1 MNSSFSLEPLLEVFI
16 FESSQLLEQLEQSV
30 ISGESTSDFSPAL
43 IDEIMRSMHTIK
55 GSSAMMKFENI
66 AHLSHSLE
74 DLFYFLRE
82 DHPAVVDYSTLSD
95 LVLEG
100 CDFIKLEIYKIRNGD
115 DPDGEASAL
124 IKRIEQF
131 LTELKQDND
140 STQIQHPMHTYNVII
155 TFEYDCPMPNVRAFA
170 LVHQLEE
177 LVDHIR
183 YYPEDIAS
191 NSDSAAVIQE
201 KGFSMWLQTSKTEEE
216 LYTFFAG
223 TPFLKTIDFNQC
235 DPTSFLDG
243 SSQISETTIH
253 ETKINESLISNSA
266 IVDNAI
272 VDNVPKA
279 AIDSTQA
286 PSSMI
291 SVQVGKLD
299 KLMDLVGELVISEA
313 MVTQHPELKD
323 LPLEQFT
330 KAARQLKKITSEIQD
345 MVMSIRMV
353 PLATTFHKMR
363 RIVRDMCKKMNK
375 DIYLEV
381 IGEDTEVDKNII
393 ERISDPLMHLI
404 RNAVDHGIEAP
415 DDREMKGK
423 NKTGVITLEA
433 RHVGSEV
440 IIILKDDGKGLDR
453 SKILSRARE
462 NKLLIKPEEDMSD
475 KEVFGLIF
483 LPGFSTKE
491 AVTEFSGRGVGMD
504 VVTRNLERVGGNVV
518 VESEFGQGTT
528 ITLRLPLT
536 LAIIDGMNISVGQSR
551 FTLPTVSIRES
562 FRADERDV
570 ITDPNGGEM
579 LMVRGHCYPVLRL
592 HKHYNIPT
600 NVNRMSDGII
610 IMVDNE
616 RDTVCIF
623 ADQLLGEQQ
632 VVVKALPEYIRKVKD
647 IQGLGGCTL
656 LGDGSISLILDI
668 SGLLQLI

>member
-1 MNSSFSLEPLLEVFI
+1 MDSSFSLEPLLEVFI

-82 DHPAVVDYSTLSD
+82 DHPAIVDYSTLSD

-124 IKRIEQF
+124 IEKIEQF
-131 LTELKQDND
+131 LTELKQEND
-140 STQIQHPMHTYNVII
+140 TTQIENPMHTYNVII

-177 LVDHIR
+177 LVDHIH

-191 NSDSAAVIQE
+191 NSDSASIIQE

-223 TPFLKTIDFNQC
+223 TPFLKTIDFCQC
-235 DPTSFLDG
+235 EPASCLDD
-243 SSQISETTIH
+243 SSQISETVIR
-253 ETKINESLISNSA
+253 ESVIYESSIGDSV
-266 IVDNAI
+266 IVN
-272 VDNVPKA
+272 NLPKA
-279 AIDSTQA
+279 ATDSTLTQ
-286 PSSMI
+286 SSMI

-313 MVTQHPELKD
+313 MVTQNPELKD

-375 DIYLEV
+375 DIHLEV

-404 RNAVDHGIEAP
+404 RNAVDHGIESP
-415 DDREMKGK
+415 DDRETKGK

-462 NKLLIKPEEDMSD
+462 NKLLLKPEEEMSD

-504 VVTRNLERVGGNVV
+504 VVTRNLEVVGGNVL
-518 VESEFGQGTT
+518 VESEYGQGTT

-551 FTLPTVSIRES
+551 FTIPTVSIRES
-562 FRADERDV
+562 FRTDERDI
-570 ITDPNGGEM
+570 ITDPNGQEM

-592 HKHYNIPT
+592 HKHYNIST
-600 NVNRMSDGII
+600 NISSMSDGII
-610 IMVDNE
+610 IMVENE

-647 IQGLGGCTL
+647 IRGLGGCTL

-668 SGLLQLI
+668 SGLLQLN

>member
-1 MNSSFSLEPLLEVFI
+1 LSSSFSLEPLLEVFI

-43 IDEIMRSMHTIK
+43 IDEIMRTMHTVK

-115 DPDGEASAL
+115 EPDGEATAL

-131 LTELKQDND
+131 LTELKQEND
-140 STQIQHPMHTYNVII
+140 FKQIQNPMHTYNVII

-177 LVDHIR
+177 FVDHIH

-191 NSDSAAVIQE
+191 NSDSATVIQE

-223 TPFLKTIDFNQC
+223 TPFLKTIDFCQC
-235 DPTSFLDG
+235 EPTSFLDG
-243 SSQISETTIH
+243 SSQISETVIH
-253 ETKINESLISNSA
+253 ESA
-266 IVDNAI
+266 IVDTL
-272 VDNVPKA
+272 PKSTT
-279 AIDSTQA
+279 DSTLTQA
-286 PSSMI
+286 SMI

-313 MVTQHPELKD
+313 MVTQNPELKD

-375 DIYLEV
+375 DIHLEV

-404 RNAVDHGIEAP
+404 RNAVDHGIESP
-415 DDREMKGK
+415 DDRETKGK

-433 RHVGSEV
+433 RHVGGEV

-453 SKILSRARE
+453 NKILSRARE

-504 VVTRNLERVGGNVV
+504 VVTRNLEVVGGNVL
-518 VESEFGQGTT
+518 VESEYGHGTT

-562 FRADERDV
+562 FRADERDI
-570 ITDPNGGEM
+570 ITDPNGQEM

-600 NVNRMSDGII
+600 NVSSMSDGII
-610 IMVDNE
+610 IMVENE

-668 SGLLQLI
+668 SGLLQLN

>member
-1 MNSSFSLEPLLEVFI
+1 MDSSFSLEPLLEVFI

-82 DHPAVVDYSTLSD
+82 DHPAIVDYSTLSD

-124 IKRIEQF
+124 IEKIEQF
-131 LTELKQDND
+131 LTELKQEND
-140 STQIQHPMHTYNVII
+140 TTQIENPMHTYNVII

-177 LVDHIR
+177 LVDHIH

-191 NSDSAAVIQE
+191 NSDSASIIQE

-223 TPFLKTIDFNQC
+223 TPFLKTIDFCQC
-235 DPTSFLDG
+235 EPASCLDD
-243 SSQISETTIH
+243 SSQISETVIR
-253 ETKINESLISNSA
+253 ESVIYESSIGDSA
-266 IVDNAI
+266 IVN
-272 VDNVPKA
+272 NLPKA
-279 AIDSTQA
+279 TTDSTLTQ
-286 PSSMI
+286 SSMI

-313 MVTQHPELKD
+313 MVTQNPELKD

-375 DIYLEV
+375 DIHLEV

-404 RNAVDHGIEAP
+404 RNAVDHGIESP
-415 DDREMKGK
+415 DDRETKGK

-462 NKLLIKPEEDMSD
+462 NKLLLKPEEEMSD

-504 VVTRNLERVGGNVV
+504 VVTRNLEVVGGNVL
-518 VESEFGQGTT
+518 VESEYGQGTT

-551 FTLPTVSIRES
+551 FTIPTVSIRES
-562 FRADERDV
+562 FRTDERDI
-570 ITDPNGGEM
+570 ITDPNGQEM

-592 HKHYNIPT
+592 HKHYNIST
-600 NVNRMSDGII
+600 NVSSMSDGII
-610 IMVDNE
+610 IMVENE

-647 IQGLGGCTL
+647 IRGLGGCTL

-668 SGLLQLI
+668 SGLLQLN

>member
-1 MNSSFSLEPLLEVFI
+1 MDSSFSLEPLLEVFI

-82 DHPAVVDYSTLSD
+82 DHPAIVDYSTLSD

-124 IKRIEQF
+124 IKRIDQF
-131 LTELKQDND
+131 LTALKQEND
-140 STQIQHPMHTYNVII
+140 TKQIENPMHTYNVII
-155 TFEYDCPMPNVRAFA
+155 TFEYDCPMPNVRAFG

-177 LVDHIR
+177 LVDYIH

-191 NSDSAAVIQE
+191 NPDSATVIQE

-223 TPFLKTIDFNQC
+223 TPFLKTIDFCQC
-235 DPTSFLDG
+235 EPASPLDD
-243 SSQISETTIH
+243 SSQISDTVIH
-253 ETKINESLISNSA
+253 ESKILESSIGDSA
-266 IVDNAI
+266 IIDNF
-272 VDNVPKA
+272 PKA
-279 AIDSTQA
+279 ATDSTLTQA
-286 PSSMI
+286 SMI
-291 SVQVGKLD
+291 SVQVEKLD

-313 MVTQHPELKD
+313 MVTQNPELKN

-375 DIYLEV
+375 DIHLEV

-404 RNAVDHGIEAP
+404 RNAVDHGIESP
-415 DDREMKGK
+415 DDREAKGK

-504 VVTRNLERVGGNVV
+504 VVTRNLEVVGGNVL
-518 VESEFGQGTT
+518 VESEYGQGTT

-551 FTLPTVSIRES
+551 FTIPTVSIRES
-562 FRADERDV
+562 FRTDERDV
-570 ITDPNGGEM
+570 ITDPNGQEM

-600 NVNRMSDGII
+600 NVSSMSGGII
-610 IMVDNE
+610 IMVENE

-647 IQGLGGCTL
+647 IRGLGGCTL

-668 SGLLQLI
+668 SGLLQLN

>member
-1 MNSSFSLEPLLEVFI
+1 MDSSFSLEPLLEVFI

-82 DHPAVVDYSTLSD
+82 DHPAIVDYSTLSD

-124 IKRIEQF
+124 IEKIEQF
-131 LTELKQDND
+131 LTELKQEND
-140 STQIQHPMHTYNVII
+140 TTQIENPMHTYNVII

-177 LVDHIR
+177 LVDHIH

-191 NSDSAAVIQE
+191 NSDSASKIQE

-223 TPFLKTIDFNQC
+223 TPFLKTIDFCQC
-235 DPTSFLDG
+235 EPASCLDD
-243 SSQISETTIH
+243 SSQISETVIR
-253 ETKINESLISNSA
+253 ESVIYESSIGDSA
-266 IVDNAI
+266 IVN
-272 VDNVPKA
+272 NLPKA
-279 AIDSTQA
+279 TTDSTLTQ
-286 PSSMI
+286 SSMI

-313 MVTQHPELKD
+313 MVTQNPELKD

-375 DIYLEV
+375 DIHLEV

-404 RNAVDHGIEAP
+404 RNAVDHGIESP
-415 DDREMKGK
+415 DDRETKGK

-462 NKLLIKPEEDMSD
+462 NKLLLKPEEEMSD

-504 VVTRNLERVGGNVV
+504 VVTRNLEVVGGNVL
-518 VESEFGQGTT
+518 VESEYGQGTT

-551 FTLPTVSIRES
+551 FTIPTVSIRES
-562 FRADERDV
+562 FRTDERDI
-570 ITDPNGGEM
+570 ITNPNGQEM

-592 HKHYNIPT
+592 HKHYNIST
-600 NVNRMSDGII
+600 NVSSMSDGII
-610 IMVDNE
+610 IMVENE

-647 IQGLGGCTL
+647 IRGLGGCTL

-668 SGLLQLI
+668 SGLLQLN

>member
-1 MNSSFSLEPLLEVFI
+1 MDSSFSLEPLLEVFV

-82 DHPAVVDYSTLSD
+82 DHPAIVNYSTLSD

-124 IKRIEQF
+124 IKRINQF
-131 LTELKQDND
+131 LTELKQEND
-140 STQIQHPMHTYNVII
+140 TTQIENPMHTYNVII

-177 LVDHIR
+177 FIDHIR

-191 NSDSAAVIQE
+191 NSDSATIIQE

-216 LYTFFAG
+216 IYTFFVG
-223 TPFLKTIDFNQC
+223 TPFLKTIDFCQC
-235 DPTSFLDG
+235 EPTSSLDN
-243 SSQISETTIH
+243 SSQISETVIH
-253 ETKINESLISNSA
+253 ESAIHESIISNSA
-266 IVDNAI
+266 IIDSAI
-272 VDNVPKA
+272 VDNLSKS
-279 AIDSTQA
+279 AIDSTLTQA
-286 PSSMI
+286 SMI

-313 MVTQHPELKD
+313 MVTQNPELKD

-375 DIYLEV
+375 DIHLEV

-404 RNAVDHGIEAP
+404 RNAVDHGIESP
-415 DDREMKGK
+415 DDRETKGK

-462 NKLLIKPEEDMSD
+462 NKLLLKPEEEMSD

-504 VVTRNLERVGGNVV
+504 VVTRNLEVVGGNVL
-518 VESEFGQGTT
+518 VESEYGQGTT

-551 FTLPTVSIRES
+551 FTIPTVSIRES
-562 FRADERDV
+562 FRADERDI

-592 HKHYNIPT
+592 HRHYNIPT
-600 NVNRMSDGII
+600 NVSSMSDGII
-610 IMVDNE
+610 IMVENE

-668 SGLLQLI
+668 SGLLQLN

>member
-1 MNSSFSLEPLLEVFI
+1 MDSSFSLEPLLEVFI

-30 ISGESTSDFSPAL
+30 ISGESTSDFSSAL

-82 DHPAVVDYSTLSD
+82 DHPVVVDYSTLSD

-115 DPDGEASAL
+115 APDGDASAL

-131 LTELKQDND
+131 LTELKQNND
-140 STQIQHPMHTYNVII
+140 STQIKHPMHTYNVII

-177 LVDHIR
+177 LVDHIH

-191 NSDSAAVIQE
+191 NPDSASVIQE

-223 TPFLKTIDFNQC
+223 TPFLKTIDFCQC
-235 DPTSFLDG
+235 ELASSLDDSF
-243 SSQISETTIH
+243 QISETTIH
-253 ETKINESLISNSA
+253 KSVIGEAEIGDS
-266 IVDNAI
+266 AI

-279 AIDSTQA
+279 ATDSTLTQA
-286 PSSMI
+286 SMI

-375 DIYLEV
+375 DIHLEV

-415 DDREMKGK
+415 EDRETKGK

-504 VVTRNLERVGGNVV
+504 VVTRNLELVGGNVL
-518 VESEFGQGTT
+518 VESEYGQGTT

-600 NVNRMSDGII
+600 HVSSMSDGII
-610 IMVDNE
+610 IMVENE

-632 VVVKALPEYIRKVKD
+632 VVVKALPEYIRRVKD

-668 SGLLQLI
+668 SGLLQLN